1 VKNAETGIIE
11 WVLRLGI
18 AGTFIGHGCLAINAN
33 PAWIPLITTV
43 GFSANM
49 AINLLPVIGI
59 LDIII
64 ALLVLVKPYKPVLY
78 WVVFWTFITA
88 LSRVFAGQGILEFI
102 ERFSNIACPLALLLY
117 ISYKEKK
124 QDTDSV
130 KRKLN

>member
-1 VKNAETGIIE
+1 VNKIKTDVVE

-78 WVVFWTFITA
+78 WVVFWTVITA
-88 LSRVFAGQGILEFI
+88 FSRVLAGQGMLEFI
-102 ERFSNIACPLALLLY
+102 ERFSNIACPLALLFYTTL
-117 ISYKEKK
+117 KEKGEIK
-124 QDTDSV
+124 KT
-130 KRKLN
+130 